1 MFRPFPAVVLQ
12 ISEDSTMSTENN
24 SLVKYMDLVRSIRI
38 DHFAYAG
45 VLNALD
51 YALDSAGHSAN
62 PILLHIM
69 GEYRTGKSCVLRDF
83 MARHPRKRGDG
94 GIQQV
99 IVYAIVPHDGSVK
112 GLLSALLRAFG
123 DPCWA
128 RGSILDQTGRLLGF
142 LRGTGCRM
150 IILDEFQHLSDKGQK
165 KRLDNTTDWLKNLL
179 EDAPWALVAA
189 GLPESSAVLN
199 RNAQLG
205 AGRSDATLTMPLFD
219 WRKGSSRAEFRGI
232 LRAFVAEMHP
242 FELPDLGGE
251 ELAFRTYLATNGRV
265 GLLAKLMDRAVHNAI
280 RAQTTKIRLQDIS
293 EAFLQAIWFA
303 PRFPFEGGPFFCN
316 LTGNEN
322 ALIDAA
328 TQLADQDEA
337 YRENGG
343 QVVLHGLDANM
354 RTQATERQRSRGRRK
369 SAAGSH
375 ELRRAL

>member
-1 MFRPFPAVVLQ
+1 MNTDTNPLA
-12 ISEDSTMSTENN
+12 
-24 SLVKYMDLVRSIRI
+24 KYMDLVRSIRI

-62 PILLHIM
+62 PVLLHIM

-83 MARHPRKRGDG
+83 MARYPKQRGDD

-99 IVYAIVPHDGSVK
+99 IVYAIVPHDGSVR

-219 WRKGSSRAEFRGI
+219 WRNGSSRAEFRGI
-232 LRAFVAEMHP
+232 LRAFIAEMRP
-242 FELPDLGGE
+242 FELPDIGSE

-293 EAFLQAIWFA
+293 EAFQQAIWFA
-303 PRFPFEGGPFFCN
+303 PRFPLEGGPFFCN
-316 LTGNEN
+316 MTGDQNV
-322 ALIDAA
+322 LIDVTA
-328 TQLADQDEA
+328 QLADQDEA
-337 YRENGG
+337 YREAGG
-343 QVVLHGLDANM
+343 QVVVQGVNSNAQNEAL
-354 RTQATERQRSRGRRK
+354 ERQRPRGLRK
-369 SAAGSH
+369 AAVRSQ
-375 ELRRAL
+375 ELQRALSCSS